1 MAKMVTND
9 MKFPK
14 PSIMIA
20 AMCMAAGLSALQS
33 QEEKPKAKAP
43 RQATSNQLLMR
54 DKLAQMN
61 RILEGITLGDFDQ
74 VEKSARTL
82 GMSARRLRGISWS
95 RHRDTSG

>member
-9 MKFPK
+9 MKFPR

-43 RQATSNQLLMR
+43 SSLSDLGG
-54 DKLAQMN
+54 
-61 RILEGITLGDFDQ
+61 RIIFGK
-74 VEKSARTL
+74 V
-82 GMSARRLRGISWS
+82 
-95 RHRDTSG
+95 